1 MATLVASGDINP
13 SRFVTISGEHQVAES
28 NTGDAPYGVSSEATK
43 LAPTGD
49 GVSTLAAASGDPLH
63 VYADGDECLLEAG
76 EAITAGNWLKPDSQ
90 GRGIVIDNTASDP
103 IGARAL
109 EDAGAA
115 GEKIKVRVTT
125 HPGE

>member
-1 MATLVASGDINP
+1 MLPTVSAPKHRSSPRPG
-13 SRFVTISGEHQVAES
+13 GE
-28 NTGDAPYGVSSEATK
+28 
-43 LAPTGD
+43 
-49 GVSTLAAASGDPLH
+49 STLAAESGDPLH